1 MAVSRRS
8 GVDPRIPAVSMLGPS
23 DLPRGL
29 GYVQM
34 LRMPAYKKPS
44 AILNVPRLTI
54 LVLAAWLTAMA
65 PAEPAAPSPWS
76 AALAEP
82 LRRMFAGDLD
92 RSASLALSIGET
104 ASEST
109 LRHEALAVQAL
120 GLLLRDDRPA
130 RVQGRALLM
139 QLESQSAGLVQRAE
153 SQYALGVAATELGE
167 TAVALTHLETAVGQF
182 EAQADHLRQA
192 AALVAL
198 ARAWARHSEWQ
209 TTPMRFIP
217 AQPETPDEAL
227 AIRMAKVQEQ
237 RTRLARLP
245 DVRESLAELDL
256 LLADMQLADPPNA
269 QEGRGTLKRLASEAP
284 LTRSGARAAMRLGRQ
299 AESEDEWA
307 AAEEWYQ
314 RVAHSPD
321 ESLAADAR
329 NALRALSLAQLRC
342 KLQTDGQR
350 VQVHVNGRRMSR
362 IALEIRALDLAD
374 WIGSNRGRLLEAHL
388 PESGAVRASQ
398 EFTAGAGGD
407 AEGVLEAQLPAGA
420 YVVLARGEPGAAA
433 DGVVKRLLLVDRL
446 PVTALI
452 GIERGALA
460 LTDARD
466 LDAGAEAEF
475 WMQGGFVPLRIPLR
489 EGVGDFDL
497 PPEAR
502 LLVQKRWTCLVRAG
516 SRFGLLSG
524 QLAEEEPGGSPVRAV
539 LLADSPGDAAAGGAP
554 ITGVLLNAVGARDAS
569 WNRPL
574 RVELRD
580 ARDQL
585 FVVAQAQVCD
595 GAFAV
600 EIPIGDEVLPERLH
614 VLLRDGS
621 RPIPLIGH
629 RADLQL
635 GRELLPAWFDGGI
648 PARQRPDD
656 LELPIRLEARYPWGR
671 AIEHGNGQLALL
683 AIGLPQPTSG
693 VAEALRSFSD
703 HVHLSDR
710 GVLNLKL
717 PLPLSFKRSAPLVMR
732 TVLSVGDDGT
742 TLGAL
747 EQEILMADEPAL
759 AWVIVDPHSAAIGQP
774 LRFHV
779 GHVGMTA
786 APASRAVVQ
795 IIDSSTAVMAE
806 LRTRRTARGWTTEPW
821 CPDQAGP
828 YEVVATVQRLNAPP
842 LTARASLAC
851 EDEPIRKSPSLR
863 NCGMLALMTAGA
875 DRTGAVSITAS
886 PNAEGL
892 LVFLN
897 GNDAPLGAT
906 VLRRGAGKAR
916 WPVAGDR
923 SAVSSQSVNKPQAQT
938 TAARVPRKVLLIR
951 SQSGRPTV
959 VDSAVIDSPDS
970 QAILRVE
977 APSQA
982 LPGGAVQVRVRLQ
995 QEARGAV
1002 PGKALV
1008 YVAGPPV
1015 PSLLEWTHADALD
1028 KSFTRPGY
1036 LIFEGD
1042 EQLNPV
1048 NESGAGIEEKPP
1060 PWQIEP
1066 ALAEWISAVPR
1077 LWSIRMLDVPAE
1089 GAQFELD
1096 LPCRAGVYRVGV
1108 LGLHASH
1115 TAYAEALIDA
1125 SRAIDTQIDLPARAR
1140 PGDLVRCTLM
1150 LRNHLPTA
1158 AAVRVRLEP
1167 LEGLHIVGLYDPGAA
1182 LLQGT
1187 SETQVALAPG
1197 QAVFLKSDIEVL
1209 AATVGRIQVSLQ
1221 HAGGEQR
1228 LSRAV
1233 TIKSEPTA
1241 DGSATIRL
1249 RRQVAKM
1256 TPIVLE
1262 SDEVDPPDG
1271 MPRKIRHRWD
1281 TEPVAD
1287 GAVVPSGSWLRVR
1300 EEVEIATGIQ
1310 NAAWRQDM
1318 PCTAA
1323 FRVAPEEVEDRQREI
1338 GRLSTRAAESCLYTS
1353 TQRPAGRAV
1362 HEWWMQATRP
1372 GTGILPAP
1380 EVSADGR
1387 ALPLVVEPHDFRITV
1402 TDGRAPLPQAT
1413 IPP

>member
-1 MAVSRRS
+1 
-8 GVDPRIPAVSMLGPS
+8 
-23 DLPRGL
+23 
-29 GYVQM
+29 M
-34 LRMPAYKKPS
+34 LRMRAYERRS
-44 AILNVPRLTI
+44 AILNLPRLTN
-54 LVLAAWLTAMA
+54 LVLAAWLTAA
-65 PAEPAAPSPWS
+65 ASAQPAVPSQWS

-82 LRRMFAGDLD
+82 LRLMFAGDLD

-109 LRHEALAVQAL
+109 LRHEAQAVQAL
-120 GLLLRDDRPA
+120 ALLLREDRPA

-182 EAQADHLRQA
+182 EAQADHPRQA

-198 ARAWARHSEWQ
+198 ARAWGRHSEWQ

-284 LTRSGARAAMRLGRQ
+284 LTRGGARAAMRLGRQ
-299 AESEDEWA
+299 ADLEDEWA
-307 AAEEWYQ
+307 AAEEWYE

-321 ESLAADAR
+321 ESLATDAR
-329 NALRALSLAQLRC
+329 NALRALSRAQLRC
-342 KLQTDGQR
+342 SLQTDGQH

-362 IALEIRALDLAD
+362 IALEIRSLDLAD
-374 WIGSNRGRLLEAHL
+374 WLGSSRGHLLEVHL
-388 PESGAVRASQ
+388 PESGAVRASH
-398 EFTAGAGGD
+398 EITAGPGGD
-407 AEGVLEAQLPAGA
+407 AEGVLEAQLAAGA
-420 YVVLARGEPGAAA
+420 YVVLARGEPGAGA
-433 DGVVKRLLLVDRL
+433 DGVVKRLLLVDPL

-452 GIERGALA
+452 GIERGVLA

-466 LDAGAEAEF
+466 HDAGAEVEF
-475 WMQGGFVPLRIPLR
+475 WMQGGFVPLRFPLR
-489 EGVGDFDL
+489 DGVGDFDL

-502 LLVQKRWTCLVRAG
+502 LLVQKRWTCLIRVG

-524 QLAEEEPGGSPVRAV
+524 QLAEEDPGGSQVRAV
-539 LLADSPGDAAAGGAP
+539 LLAGSPGDAAAGGAP
-554 ITGVLLNAVGARDAS
+554 LTGVLLNAVGARDAS

-585 FVVAQAQVCD
+585 FVAAQAQVHA
-595 GAFAV
+595 GAFAM
-600 EIPIGDEVLPERLH
+600 EIPIGDDVLPERLH
-614 VLLRDGS
+614 VQLRDGA

-635 GRELLPAWFDGGI
+635 GRELLPAWFDGGV
-648 PARQRPDD
+648 PERQRPDD

-717 PLPLSFKRSAPLVMR
+717 PLPLSFKGSAPLVLR

-759 AWVIVDPHSAAIGQP
+759 AWVIVEPHSATIGQP

-779 GHVGMTA
+779 GHVGMNA
-786 APASRAVVQ
+786 APASRAIVQ
-795 IIDSSTAVMAE
+795 IIDSFTGVKAE
-806 LRTRRTARGWTTEPW
+806 LHTRRTARGWTTEHW
-821 CPDQAGP
+821 FPDHAGT

-842 LTARASLAC
+842 LTARASFAC
-851 EDEPIRKSPSLR
+851 KDEPIRNSPALR
-863 NCGMLALMTAGA
+863 NGGMRALMTAGA
-875 DRTGAVSITAS
+875 DRTDAVSVTTS

-892 LVFLN
+892 LVFLS
-897 GNDAPLGAT
+897 GNEAPLGAV

-916 WPVAGDR
+916 WPVPRDW
-923 SAVSSQSVNKPQAQT
+923 SSVSSQSANKPQART
-938 TAARVPRKVLLIR
+938 TTGRVPRKVLLIR
-951 SQSGRPTV
+951 TQSGRPAV
-959 VDSAVIDSPDS
+959 VDSAMIDAPDGR
-970 QAILRVE
+970 AILRLE
-977 APSQA
+977 APAQA
-982 LPGGAVQVRVRLQ
+982 LPGGAVQLRVRLE
-995 QEARGAV
+995 QEAGGAI

-1008 YVAGPPV
+1008 YVAAPPV
-1015 PSLLEWTHADALD
+1015 PSLLEWTHADALGET
-1028 KSFTRPGY
+1028 FTRPGY
-1036 LIFEGD
+1036 RIFGGD
-1042 EQLNPV
+1042 EPLNP
-1048 NESGAGIEEKPP
+1048 EHETGAGSAEKAP
-1060 PWQIEP
+1060 PWQVEP
-1066 ALAEWISAVPR
+1066 ALSEWLSAVPR

-1096 LPCRAGVYRVGV
+1096 LPCRAGVYRVAV
-1108 LGLHASH
+1108 LGLHASC
-1115 TAYAEALIDA
+1115 TAVAEALIDA
-1125 SRAIDTQIDLPARAR
+1125 SRAIDAQIDLPARAR

-1158 AAVRVRLEP
+1158 ACVRVRLEP
-1167 LEGLHIVGLYDPGAA
+1167 LEGLHIVGLYEPGAA
-1182 LLQGT
+1182 VLQGT
-1187 SETQVALAPG
+1187 SETEVALAPG
-1197 QAVFLKSDIEVL
+1197 QAVFLKSDLEVL
-1209 AATVGRIQVSLQ
+1209 AATAGRIQVRLR
-1221 HAGGEQR
+1221 HDGGEQR

-1233 TIKSEPTA
+1233 TIKSEPSA
-1241 DGSATIRL
+1241 DRSATIRL
-1249 RRQVAKM
+1249 RRQVARM
-1256 TPIVLE
+1256 TPIALE
-1262 SDEVDPPDG
+1262 SDEADHADG

-1281 TEPVAD
+1281 AEPVAD
-1287 GAVVPSGSWLRVR
+1287 GAVVPSGAWLRVR
-1300 EEVEIATGIQ
+1300 EEVEIATGIR

-1323 FRVAPEEVEDRQREI
+1323 VRVAPEDVEDRRGEI
-1338 GRLSTRAAESCLYTS
+1338 GRLSTRTADSCQYTS
-1353 TQRPAGRAV
+1353 TQRSAGRTV

-1380 EVSADGR
+1380 EVSADGH

-1402 TDGRAPLPQAT
+1402 TEARAQLPQAAN
-1413 IPP
+1413 PP